1 MIEVKNLTK
10 YYGDHLA
17 VDNVSFNV
25 EEGEILGLLGPN
37 GAGKS
42 TTMNMLTGY
51 ISSSSGQALINGID
65 ILEDP
70 IRAKANIGYLP
81 ELPPLYL
88 DMTVM
93 GYLNFVYDLKK
104 CKLPRKSHLKEIC
117 SLCKIDDVANRIIK
131 HLSKGYRQRVGLAQ
145 ALVNNPP
152 VLILDEPTVGLD
164 PKQIIEI
171 RTLMK
176 KLGKRHTMILSSH
189 ILTDIQAVCD
199 RVVIINK
206 GKVAANDTTENLSK
220 SISSSHRIT
229 VRLDGKKED
238 VLQALRQLPGV
249 VSVQADVERETGIWE
264 YNIEMQPGCD
274 IRADLNQMAKE
285 QGWSIYKLDLDELT
299 LEDIFLKITM
309 GEETIPE
316 KEPKKSSDQP
326 AKQPSDQTAKQPD
339 ASKKEPTAEAPQANV
354 EKGGT
359 D

>member
-1 MIEVKNLTK
+1 M
-10 YYGDHLA
+10 
-17 VDNVSFNV
+17 
-25 EEGEILGLLGPN
+25 
-37 GAGKS
+37 
-42 TTMNMLTGY
+42 
-51 ISSSSGQALINGID
+51 
-65 ILEDP
+65 
-70 IRAKANIGYLP
+70 
-81 ELPPLYL
+81 
-88 DMTVM
+88 
-93 GYLNFVYDLKK
+93 
-104 CKLPRKSHLKEIC
+104 
-117 SLCKIDDVANRIIK
+117 ANRIIK

-189 ILTDIQAVCD
+189 ILTEIQAVCD

-339 ASKKEPTAEAPQANV
+339 ASKKEPAAEAPQANV